1 MRSRSDFKLVSA
13 SFVPLAVYYGLSA
26 NANAFATATFNA
38 CRKTS
43 ISIYAIVALPLTMSL
58 NR

>member
-1 MRSRSDFKLVSA
+1 MKSRSDFKLVSA

-38 CRKTS
+38 CRKTN
-43 ISIYAIVALPLTMSL
+43 ISIYAIVALQLTTSL
-58 NR
+58 NK